1 MANEFFNVD
10 NVNISYQTTQIVTQ
24 GGNTATYTEGGAAAA
39 IATADSLITDTD
51 STNMTSGKVV
61 LTNKQAGDQFLV
73 SGVAVANGSSGNI
86 GAVHYAVVDNGST
99 ITINLSNV
107 ASKAAYETAIEAI
120 TYSNTTNNP
129 ATVDR
134 VVNVTVNDG
143 TSNSN
148 TAVATIHVIAVND
161 PPSVSAVSVTESSI
175 SFTITDTD
183 SASLSLVAPFA
194 AAFSNPILVSGVNV
208 LTPTQQG
215 SVVSGTLQVTDGTTS
230 ANVVGLYLGTSGSN
244 SFTAGASST
253 AIYGFN
259 GTDTLTGGSAPDWI
273 FGGSGNDT
281 IVGAQN
287 DFLLDGGAN
296 TDTLQVGANFT
307 STSDAQ
313 IVNIENVTLTAAVTL
328 DLSNQTEAFTIT
340 GSSGNDTITGG
351 SGADSISAGGGDD
364 IINGAQNDTLLDGGA
379 NTDTLQIGA
388 NFTSSSNAQ
397 IVNIE
402 NVTLT
407 SAVTL
412 NLSNQTEG
420 FTITGSAGADS
431 ITAGS
436 GNDTIIGAQN
446 DTLLD
451 GGGGTDTLQIGA
463 NFTSSSNGQI
473 VGIENVTLTSA
484 VTLNLSN

>member
-1 MANEFFNVD
+1 MTTIAGTGAGSGNLSFNLTAAQIGAFSKIRFSVSDVLDSGEFYNVD
-10 NVNISYQTTQIVTQ
+10 NVNIAYQTTQIVTQ

-39 IATADSLITDTD
+39 IATVDSLITDTD

-99 ITINLSNV
+99 ITIDLSNV

-161 PPSVSAVSVTESSI
+161 PPSVSALSVTESSI

-194 AAFSNPILVSGVNV
+194 AAFNNPILVPGVNI
-208 LTPTQQG
+208 LTPAQQ
-215 SVVSGTLQVTDGTTS
+215 SPAVSGTLQVTDGTTS

-244 SFTAGASST
+244 SFTAGSSST
-253 AIYGFN
+253 AIYGFG

-273 FGGSGNDT
+273 FGGSAT
-281 IVGAQN
+281 IPSSARR
-287 DFLLDGGAN
+287 
-296 TDTLQVGANFT
+296 TT
-307 STSDAQ
+307 SCS
-313 IVNIENVTLTAAVTL
+313 TAAPIPTRCRL
-328 DLSNQTEAFTIT
+328 ARTSPAPATRR
-340 GSSGNDTITGG
+340 S
-351 SGADSISAGGGDD
+351 SISRNDADRGGDP
-364 IINGAQNDTLLDGGA
+364 QPR
-379 NTDTLQIGA
+379 Q
-388 NFTSSSNAQ
+388 
-397 IVNIE
+397 
-402 NVTLT
+402 
-407 SAVTL
+407 
-412 NLSNQTEG
+412 QTEG
-420 FTITGSAGADS
+420 FTITGSAGSDT
-431 ITAGS
+431 ITGGS
-436 GNDTIIGAQN
+436 GAPTASPAVAA
-446 DTLLD
+446 T
-451 GGGGTDTLQIGA
+451 
-463 NFTSSSNGQI
+463 TSSMARRTTRYSMAAAI
-473 VGIENVTLTSA
+473 PTRFRSAPISPAPATPRSSISRTSY
-484 VTLNLSN
+484 SPHP